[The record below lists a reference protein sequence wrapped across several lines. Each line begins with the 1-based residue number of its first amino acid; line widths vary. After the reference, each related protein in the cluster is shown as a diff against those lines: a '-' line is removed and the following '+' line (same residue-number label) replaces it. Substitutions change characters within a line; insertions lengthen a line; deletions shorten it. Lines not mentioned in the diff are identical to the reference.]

1 MMFLLMVTII
11 SLLLALV
18 MSVIAWR
25 VGQEERRRSVAR
37 VAALAAEIHET
48 NGAVRFA
55 GRAVDELEIRPTPDT
70 TVTLPASRLF
80 SNQTSTQPALRLF
93 AVIGIGVLL
102 FGSAVGLAVIFGTG
116 PGARA
121 VPVAATSGTRA
132 EAPSSLELVA
142 LGHERDGTGLTVRG
156 AVRMPSGLEIDQ
168 LTAIVFL
175 FNRDGG
181 FVASGR
187 APVRSAENGRGSEG
201 TFVVT
206 VPDANE
212 VGRYRVS
219 FRIDDRVVPHVD
231 RREHLDAKKSGLN

>member
-37 VAALAAEIHET
+37 VATLAAEIHES
-48 NGAVRFA
+48 NEP
-55 GRAVDELEIRPTPDT
+55 GRLAARTIDELEIRPGPEAI
-70 TVTLPASRLF
+70 VTLPGHGLF
-80 SNQTSTQPALRLF
+80 SNQTSTRPAFRLV

-102 FGSAVGLAVIFGTG
+102 FGSAVGLAVMFGSG
-116 PGARA
+116 SGGARA
-121 VPVAATSGTRA
+121 VPVAATSGIRT
-132 EAPSSLELVA
+132 EASSSLELVA
-142 LGHERDGTGLTVRG
+142 LGHERDGTGLIVRG
-156 AVRMPSGLEIDQ
+156 VVRKSSGLETDQ

-187 APVRSAENGRGSEG
+187 APVQSDANGRAGEG

-219 FRIDDRVVPHVD
+219 FRLDDRVVPHVD
-231 RREHLDAKKSGLN
+231 RREHLDAK